1 VVEEDILEAEINY
14 CYPHDL
20 KESLKMKKEFSWFI
34 AGISINQFIVL

>member
-20 KESLKMKKEFSWFI
+20 KESLIDKPI
-34 AGISINQFIVL
+34 TIGRTI